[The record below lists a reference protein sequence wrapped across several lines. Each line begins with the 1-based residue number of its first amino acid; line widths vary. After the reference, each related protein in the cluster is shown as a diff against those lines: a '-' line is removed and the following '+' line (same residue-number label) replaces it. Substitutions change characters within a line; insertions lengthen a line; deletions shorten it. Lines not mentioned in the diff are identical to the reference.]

1 VLKNMDQLELFLSH
15 ISIEKGL
22 AKNTLAAYRRDLE
35 RFLSY
40 TSENSLTQ
48 DEATIREYLKSLN
61 MASASRDRHLSS
73 LKSYFKFLIYESL
86 IENDPTSNIHTN
98 NKVARLP
105 KALTSEEITA
115 LIDSTSSQTEAG
127 IRNRAILELLYGTGM
142 RISEATSL
150 DAEDIDLTERWIKI
164 RFAKGA
170 KQRLV
175 PIGSKLAQSLSAYLV
190 RVRPALL
197 KNEQR
202 QSALLLSLRGS
213 RLSRQAIWL
222 IVKELSKQSG
232 LQIQISPHS
241 LRHTFATHL
250 LAGGADIRVVQE
262 LLGHSVVTTTQIYTK
277 INIDQV
283 RDAFVSAH
291 PRAG

>member
-1 VLKNMDQLELFLSH
+1 MDQLELFLSH

>member
-1 VLKNMDQLELFLSH
+1 MDHLELFLSH

-22 AKNTLAAYRRDLE
+22 AKNTLSAYRRDLE

-40 TSENSLTQ
+40 TSENSLAQ

-61 MASASRDRHLSS
+61 MVSASRDRHLSS

-86 IENDPTSNIHTN
+86 IDNDPTSNIHTN
-98 NKVARLP
+98 NKIARLP
-105 KALTSEEITA
+105 KALTGEEITA

-127 IRNRAILELLYGTGM
+127 IRNRTILELLYGTGM

-150 DAEDIDLTERWIKI
+150 DTEDIDLTDGWIKI

-175 PIGSKLAQSLSAYLV
+175 PIGSELAQSLSSYLV

-232 LQIQISPHS
+232 LKIQISPHS

-277 INIDQV
+277 INIDQI

>member
-1 VLKNMDQLELFLSH
+1 MDHRELFLSH

-22 AKNTLAAYRRDLE
+22 AKNTLAAYRRDLD
-35 RFLSY
+35 RFF
-40 TSENSLTQ
+40 TFTIENSLPH
-48 DEATIREYLKSLN
+48 DEVTIKQYLKSLK

-73 LKSYFKFLIYESL
+73 IKSYFKFLVYEGF
-86 IENDPTSNIHTN
+86 IKNDPTSNIHS
-98 NKVARLP
+98 NKKIERLP
-105 KALTSEEITA
+105 KALTVEQVVA
-115 LIDSTSSQTEAG
+115 LIESCSLQTDVG
-127 IRNRAILELLYGTGM
+127 IRNRLILELLYGTGM

-150 DAEDIDLTERWIKI
+150 DTDDIDLTQGWIKI

-175 PIGSKLAQSLSAYLV
+175 PIGSKLTESLSAYLV

-197 KNEQR
+197 KTDHR
-202 QSALLLSLRGS
+202 QSALMLSLRGS

-222 IVKELSKQSG
+222 IVKEASQQSN
-232 LQIQISPHS
+232 LQIKISPHS

-277 INIDQV
+277 VNIDQI
-283 RDAFVSAH
+283 RDAFALAH